1 MPRVFG
7 RLLLGLALA
16 WGVPAHAQENPAPPQ
31 QLQPPPNPIPE
42 GTVLNPR
49 APCVQP
55 PPVVSWED
63 YEGPLQ
69 KVVGAVGRR
78 LDRKSVHAP
87 HYKPGA
93 IICSLTLSGK
103 FLLFADDLYDPI
115 TFLSAGFD
123 SGIDQAE
130 DNERKFGQGA
140 QGYGKRFGFNY
151 AQQASSEFFSDV
163 VYSTI
168 FTEDPR
174 YYRQIHGSA
183 KSRFFHA
190 VEHTV
195 VAKKEDGTDE
205 FNFCEWL
212 GKASSIALSRAY
224 ATGARPGFAPAAE
237 GFGVGLAQD
246 AGWNV
251 LREFWPEIAHKFK
264 LPFRDQ
270 HEPMA
275 PQSAQAPTF

>member
-16 WGVPAHAQENPAPPQ
+16 WGVPAHAQETPAASQQPAPPTA
-31 QLQPPPNPIPE
+31 PIPE
-42 GTVLNPR
+42 VVVPNPR
-49 APCVQP
+49 TPCVQP
-55 PPVVSWED
+55 PPIVNWQD

-69 KVVGAVGRR
+69 KVVGAIGRR

-93 IICSLTLSGK
+93 VICSLTLSGK
-103 FLLFADDLYDPI
+103 VLLFADDLYDPI

-130 DNERKFGQGA
+130 DNEPKFGQGA
-140 QGYGKRFGFNY
+140 QGYGKRFGYNY

-168 FTEDPR
+168 FREDPR
-174 YYRQIHGSA
+174 YYRQIHGSG

-195 VAKKEDGTDE
+195 VAKKEDGTDA
-205 FNFCEWL
+205 FNFCEWF

-237 GFGVGLAQD
+237 GFGIGLAQD

-270 HEPMA
+270 HEPKG
-275 PQSAQAPTF
+275 PESAQTPTF